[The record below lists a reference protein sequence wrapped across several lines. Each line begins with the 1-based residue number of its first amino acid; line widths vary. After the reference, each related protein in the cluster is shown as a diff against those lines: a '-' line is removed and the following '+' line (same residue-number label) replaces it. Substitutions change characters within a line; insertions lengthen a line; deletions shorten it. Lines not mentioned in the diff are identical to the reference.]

1 MDAPSHMPLRDH
13 RLNGDAAISAP
24 AALIGDDARAAM
36 LLALG
41 GGLAL
46 PATVL
51 ASAAR
56 VGRPTASR
64 HLARL
69 VEGGL
74 LAVEPRGRSRY
85 YRLASEQVG
94 LLVETL
100 AGLAPLRPP
109 RTLAENTRMQA
120 LRAARTCY
128 DHLAGRLGVAVF
140 EALVARAAV
149 QDLERSTL
157 PGRKV
162 RSGLG
167 PVSLGPAAVAVFA
180 ELGIDLDTVAQSRRP
195 LASACLDW
203 TENQPHLAGAL
214 GAAVCSAF
222 VQAGWVRRRS
232 DSRAVTLTQ
241 AGQSA
246 VAQLT
251 GTREQA

>member
-1 MDAPSHMPLRDH
+1 VDAPSRMPLRDH
-13 RLNGDAAISAP
+13 RLNGDVDISAP

-46 PATVL
+46 PATAL

-74 LAVEPRGRSRY
+74 LSVEPRGRSRY
-85 YRLASEQVG
+85 YRLANEQVG

-120 LRAARTCY
+120 LRSARTCY
-128 DHLAGRLGVAVF
+128 DHLAGQLGVAVF
-140 EALVARAAV
+140 EALVARAALV
-149 QDLERSTL
+149 DLEVSNL

-167 PVSLGPAAVAVFA
+167 SVSLGPSALEVFG
-180 ELGIDLDTVAQSRRP
+180 ELGVDLDGLGQTQRP
-195 LASACLDW
+195 LATACLDW
-203 TENQPHLAGAL
+203 TENRPHLAGAL

-232 DSRAVTLTQ
+232 DSRAVTLTS

-246 VAQLT
+246 LAQLT

>member
-1 MDAPSHMPLRDH
+1 MPLRDH
-13 RLNGDAAISAP
+13 RLNGDVDISAP
-24 AALIGDDARAAM
+24 AALIGDEARAAM

-69 VEGGL
+69 VEGGML
-74 LAVEPRGRSRY
+74 TVEPRGRSRY

-100 AGLAPLRPP
+100 AGVAPLRPP

-120 LRAARTCY
+120 LRTARTCY

-140 EALVARAAV
+140 QALVAREAL
-149 QDLERSTL
+149 QDLQLSSL
-157 PGRKV
+157 PPRKV

-167 PVSLGPAAVAVFA
+167 PVALGSAADRVFGQ
-180 ELGIDLDTVAQSRRP
+180 LGVEVERVSQTRRP
-195 LASACLDW
+195 LATACLDW
-203 TENQPHLAGAL
+203 TENRPHLAGAL

-222 VQAGWVRRRS
+222 LQAGWVRRRA

-246 VAQLT
+246 LAQLT